1 MATTILDEWTGYGLA
16 NGEHL
21 DYSKAIAGALHG
33 LDPAIHG
40 VASIVGHSR
49 RAVAHPRRLPRKTQI
64 RPVASLVQEGRDGSR
79 RFVCRRMQRTLSQF
93 SKTNH

>member
-33 LDPAIHG
+33 LDPAKVPVG
-40 VASIVGHSR
+40 EQVTALFDGKAASSIMFG
-49 RAVAHPRRLPRKTQI
+49 
-64 RPVASLVQEGRDGSR
+64 
-79 RFVCRRMQRTLSQF
+79 
-93 SKTNH
+93 

>member
-33 LDPAIHG
+33 LDPPD
-40 VASIVGHSR
+40 VGGN
-49 RAVAHPRRLPRKTQI
+49 ANNL
-64 RPVASLVQEGRDGSR
+64 L
-79 RFVCRRMQRTLSQF
+79 VCRPIPAKSRENT
-93 SKTNH
+93 H